1 MSSLRRI
8 VLVRHGETDGESS
21 IRFHGTTDVGLAPE
35 GREQMKAV
43 ARQLRFES
51 FDGLFASPLRR
62 AWAAAWI
69 VGGGGEISLM
79 PQFRE
84 VDFGRWEGL
93 TREEIEARDPVLAK
107 DWQDGAEGFEYPGGE
122 SRSGFRARVES
133 GLDAVLASGLS
144 SALVVA
150 HKGVIRTIAEKL
162 TGEAL
167 DREAPPLGGV
177 LVLTR
182 DGDGSWFA
190 GQRGSNPPALAEQ
203 A

>member
-1 MSSLRRI
+1 
-8 VLVRHGETDGESS
+8 LV
-21 IRFHGTTDVGLAPE
+21 
-35 GREQMKAV
+35 
-43 ARQLRFES
+43 
-51 FDGLFASPLRR
+51 
-62 AWAAAWI
+62 
-69 VGGGGEISLM
+69 

-93 TREEIEARDPVLAK
+93 TREEIEACDPVLAK

-122 SRSGFRARVES
+122 SRSAFRARVES
-133 GLDAVLASGLS
+133 GLDALLASGLRS
-144 SALVVA
+144 VLVVA
-150 HKGVIRTIAEKL
+150 HKGVIRAIGEKL

-167 DREAPPLGGV
+167 EREAPPLGGV
-177 LVLTR
+177 VVLTR

>member
-1 MSSLRRI
+1 MPSLRRI

-21 IRFHGTTDVGLAPE
+21 IRFHGTTDVALAPE

-51 FDGLFASPLRR
+51 FDGLFSSPLRR
-62 AWAAAWI
+62 AWGAAWI
-69 VGGGGEISLM
+69 VGGGSEISLV

-93 TREEIEARDPVLAK
+93 TRDEIEARDPVLAK

-122 SRSGFRARVES
+122 SRSDFRARVES
-133 GLDAVLASGLS
+133 GLDALLASGLRS
-144 SALVVA
+144 VLVVA
-150 HKGVIRTIAEKL
+150 HKGVIRAIGEKL
-162 TGEAL
+162 TGEVL

-177 LVLTR
+177 VVLTR
-182 DGDGSWFA
+182 DVDGSWFV